1 MKKGKILKVKQGYNP
16 NSSSIGTEIVVFIT
30 SLAGLSLV
38 FSTVTAVLAAFKKKK
53 PGHEGK
59 K

>member
-1 MKKGKILKVKQGYNP
+1 MKKGKILKIKQGYNP

-38 FSTVTAVLAAFKKKK
+38 FSTVTAVLASLKKKK
-53 PGHEGK
+53 PADEG
-59 K
+59 

>member
-1 MKKGKILKVKQGYNP
+1 MKKGKILKIKQGYNP

-38 FSTVTAVLAAFKKKK
+38 FSTVTAVLASLKKKK
-53 PGHEGK
+53 LADEG
-59 K
+59 